1 MSALKPYA
9 RIHALVT
16 GAFVL
21 AAASNLSGAVDTS
34 TYVIQAKK
42 TTWPVRVDGLL
53 QEPAWR
59 SAPVVGDFVQKEPQE
74 GAPASERTEVR
85 ILYDDANLYIGV
97 VCFDG
102 DPSRIVAREMRRDIE
117 LTNEDMFEV
126 IIDTFHDHRNAFL
139 FAVNPLGARRDALI
153 RDEGGSLN
161 VDWDGIWTV
170 RTHRDSAGWSAEIA
184 IPFTTLR
191 FRDSDEQNWGINFA
205 RLIARKR
212 EEIYWTPILRSYGW
226 LGRFKTSYFGHLA
239 GLRRLRQGTRVQA
252 MPYVIGGGKKEDRP
266 EPFLGTANLGLDLK
280 LRLTSNITGDLTVN
294 TDFAQVEADQ
304 ERFNLTRFDLFF
316 PEKREFFLEGAD
328 IFRFGERFQEHEPPS
343 TLLFF
348 SRTIGLSEDGREIPV
363 LGGLKV
369 TGKAGPYTLGL
380 LDILTDRTSYDEDGE
395 RIDIR
400 RANNAVVRLKRD
412 IFAKSSVGIMVLSKD
427 AVGGGGTDFNRAGG
441 LDFNLAFGE
450 SIRAGG
456 FLAKTFSPGLRGRDW
471 GGYLNL
477 VYETDLLQSDLSYA
491 DIGENFNAEMGFVP
505 RTDIR
510 KWRWNAGVSPRPGVL
525 GLRQIYLFNNLT
537 YIEDHGGRL
546 ESRNNMAGA
555 FNMFQNGSILFFG
568 VISNLEVLEESFEI
582 KDGVFIPVGRYRY
595 DMLAAFFESDRTKSV
610 YLRSG
615 LDAGGF
621 YNGDFV
627 GLDAQAGLRLSG
639 QLHLELTLNRNRFD
653 LPVPGGRFTTTIAG
667 TRLIYSFTPDL
678 YAKAYL
684 QWNDAERL
692 FKSNFQV
699 RWIYRPGANLYFI
712 YNETRKL
719 GGAGYL
725 QDRIV
730 MLKVSFLFNT

>member
-471 GGYLNL
+471 GG
-477 VYETDLLQSDLSYA
+477 LSQ
-491 DIGENFNAEMGFVP
+491 
-505 RTDIR
+505 
-510 KWRWNAGVSPRPGVL
+510 L
-525 GLRQIYLFNNLT
+525 GLRNGPPPVRPLL
-537 YIEDHGGRL
+537 HGHRRELQRRDGFRPAHRHPEVALERGRQPP
-546 ESRNNMAGA
+546 AGRP
-555 FNMFQNGSILFFG
+555 G
-568 VISNLEVLEESFEI
+568 
-582 KDGVFIPVGRYRY
+582 PPP
-595 DMLAAFFESDRTKSV
+595 
-610 YLRSG
+610 
-615 LDAGGF
+615 
-621 YNGDFV
+621 
-627 GLDAQAGLRLSG
+627 
-639 QLHLELTLNRNRFD
+639 D
-653 LPVPGGRFTTTIAG
+653 LPVQQ
-667 TRLIYSFTPDL
+667 PDL
-678 YAKAYL
+678 YRGPRRPARVAQQHGRRL
-684 QWNDAERL
+684 QHVPERIDPVLRRHQQPGGSGRELRDQGRRFHPGRPLPLRRARGLLRVGPNQERL
-692 FKSNFQV
+692 PQV
-699 RWIYRPGANLYFI
+699 RAR
-712 YNETRKL
+712 RR
-719 GGAGYL
+719 
-725 QDRIV
+725 RI
-730 MLKVSFLFNT
+730 L